1 MKNQLE
7 NSGSYLGFTDDK
19 PALQKNR
26 IEAYL
31 DKVFRYSDGV
41 MARKDAMLL
50 SLRNG
55 KKPEVVE
62 EVKDGRTKKFYR
74 MSWGNYYNDIT
85 KTEYDFCIY
94 LIEHDLISEESVN
107 AFIDAE
113 NLKKE
118 KAIEEQKKAEEA
130 VRKERERKEVEK
142 KAFKSW
148 LKSASEMYIGTTK
161 GNLLEQIY
169 ISTYGGYPAS
179 ERAYDVLAC
188 IDNIENPLCREELK
202 ARLHLDNKVSRKVF
216 YCVTGLKIPN
226 TNKESMK
233 FLDKV
238 QKSDYLGTVEYKECK
253 KPEKHSNEN
262 TQETFYILGRDKE
275 KKAEFTPVMGNK
287 ISYNGIEMFI
297 HKLPDGKIGISSI
310 KCGIRVSVG
319 KNKTEAV
326 QNMKDLVK
334 KFGKDKIQ
342 NQIDNA
348 ADIYGI
354 SPYLKQA

>member
-19 PALQKNR
+19 SALQKSR
-26 IEAYL
+26 IETCL

-62 EVKDGRTKKFYR
+62 EANKKSYR
-74 MSWGNYYNDIT
+74 MSWDNYYNDIT

-130 VRKERERKEVEK
+130 ARKEKERKEYEK
-142 KAFKSW
+142 EAFKSW
-148 LKSASEMYIGTTK
+148 LKHASEMYIGTTK

-169 ISTYGGYPAS
+169 VGTYGGYPES

-188 IDNIENPLCREELK
+188 IDNIENPLCRETLK
-202 ARLHLDNKVSRKVF
+202 SRLHTGNKASRKVF
-216 YCVTGLKIPN
+216 HCVTGLKLPN
-226 TNKESMK
+226 TNKETMV

-238 QKSDYLGTVEYKECK
+238 QKSDYMGMIAYKERK
-253 KPEKHSNEN
+253 KPEKHPEEN
-262 TQETFYILGRDKE
+262 IEETFYILKGNKRGEIKFCPTLGTKLEAYGIQFFVHETLDKKICISSVECGLRIASGDTKTKAIANMKKLIKKVSKE
-275 KKAEFTPVMGNK
+275 KVRNE
-287 ISYNGIEMFI
+287 
-297 HKLPDGKIGISSI
+297 
-310 KCGIRVSVG
+310 
-319 KNKTEAV
+319 
-326 QNMKDLVK
+326 
-334 KFGKDKIQ
+334 
-342 NQIDNA
+342 IDNTVERF
-348 ADIYGI
+348 GL

>member
-7 NSGSYLGFTDDK
+7 HSGSYLGFTDGK
-19 PALQKNR
+19 SALQKSR
-26 IEAYL
+26 IETCL

-62 EVKDGRTKKFYR
+62 ETNKKFYR
-74 MSWGNYYNDIT
+74 MSWDNYYNDIT

-94 LIEHDLISEESVN
+94 LIEHNLISEESVN

-113 NLKKE
+113 KLKKE
-118 KAIEEQKKAEEA
+118 KAIEEQKKTEEA
-130 VRKERERKEVEK
+130 ARKEEERKEYEK
-142 KAFKSW
+142 EAFRSW
-148 LKSASEMYIGTTK
+148 LKHASEMYIGTTK

-169 ISTYGGYPAS
+169 VGTYGGYPAS

-188 IDNIENPLCREELK
+188 IDNIENPLCRETLK
-202 ARLHLDNKVSRKVF
+202 ARLHTGNKASRKVF
-216 YCVTGLKIPN
+216 YCVTGLKLPS
-226 TNKESMK
+226 TNKETMT

-238 QKSDYLGTVEYKECK
+238 QKSDYLSMVAYKERK
-253 KPEKHSNEN
+253 KPEKHPEEN
-262 TQETFYILGRDKE
+262 TEETFYILERDKD
-275 KKAEFTPVMGNK
+275 KKMGFMPVTGNK
-287 ISYNGIEMFI
+287 ISYNGIDMFI
-297 HKLPDGKIGISSI
+297 HKLPDGRIGISSV
-310 KCGIRVSVG
+310 KCGVRVVVG

-326 QNMKDLVK
+326 LNMKDLIK
-334 KFGKDKIQ
+334 KFGKEKVQ

-348 ADIYGI
+348 ANMYGV